1 MDSKAH
7 WKCPAAPTRNIDGT
21 RLYLSNDETHPPQ
34 GEPINNLLDPDVY
47 KDILI
52 LIDKE
57 HASGKYLWH
66 ELITWNYCHYRTGTR
81 NWFGWRT
88 GDDFHWVL
96 WKSGRFWWH
105 DPSAKRWLSYYKG
118 FWWWQSE
125 DTRPSFQVLWTDGKY
140 YSCDDKGVLKDLK

>member
-105 DPSAKRWLSYYKG
+105 DPWPNAGFLITRVFGGGSPKIQGPAFKSYG
-118 FWWWQSE
+118 LTE
-125 DTRPSFQVLWTDGKY
+125 NTIHATTRV
-140 YSCDDKGVLKDLK
+140 C